1 MSYTIRPHSANF
13 KMGISDIVQF
23 EQWLADHPNIIGV
36 SFVGR
41 SNVGKSSM
49 INSLFGGK
57 TARVSKTPGRT
68 REINI
73 FEFELNLN
81 GLKSQL
87 PICYLIDLPGYG
99 FAHGG
104 KEKMDKIREMI
115 IWYLTESGTK
125 PTLIVLIVDIKAGL
139 TQFDKDMLNILREQ
153 NMNYIIVAN
162 KADKLNQKESSKQIA
177 EIKYN
182 ANEDDIIPYSATD
195 KVRPKLILDR
205 ILL

>member
-1 MSYTIRPHSANF
+1 MEIKSSKFIR
-13 KMGISDIVQF
+13 GIKGTDRILTDGILQVAF
-23 EQWLADHPNIIGV
+23 I
-36 SFVGR
+36 GR
-41 SNVGKSSM
+41 SNVGKSSV
-49 INSLFGGK
+49 INSLVGKNSLVKTGKKPGK
-57 TARVSKTPGRT
+57 TT
-68 REINI
+68 EIN
-73 FEFELNLN
+73 FFLVNN
-81 GLKSQL
+81 KF
-87 PICYLIDLPGYG
+87 YFVDLPGYG
-99 FAHGG
+99 YAQGG